1 VKGSEILLTPDFPH
15 GTKAG
20 YDRGCKGG
28 SCPAAIPCR
37 DVRRRYLSDADFRR
51 LIDAGVSLEEIVS
64 IDRAAAETDAAI
76 EKRRR
81 RGQPDPAPVTVA
93 SADAAEARRP
103 TPSPPAVRPETFV
116 KPVADVDEQ
125 WGDVG
130 HLVEQ
135 SAPDAVPAA
144 DLTPRQRE
152 QEEVRRRTV
161 AAEGRNARRI
171 LDALAPGPRKWAVR
185 KVWVA
190 IAPDGSLHGPFEGGQ
205 EEGLVFVSAQFPS
218 GVAVAPQT
226 DPERRT
232 RRPWTDADT
241 VRAKELWKAGH
252 TDSEIGR
259 QMERDQATV
268 GRRLRRLGYAA
279 NRVRTEAA
287 SEPSNA
293 LPQAPAPKRAS
304 RVPGSAFT
312 KPVREPRR
320 PRVPS
325 APREIKPHGT
335 NASYTRGCKSK
346 TDCPNVADGGMS
358 CYEAHLEYHR
368 NYDLSRRTRGADG
381 HHGTSYGYQLG
392 CRGDCPS
399 DPSCTAVMLEADRN
413 RPSRAD
419 RPKRG
424 PMVDSGPVI
433 AHIES
438 LRAAGMPMLAIVERT
453 GLRKFVQTL
462 VYGRPGGERKGQI
475 PKQVDAVKAA
485 TVMAVRADSELTR
498 KAG

>member
-185 KVWVA
+185 KVWMA
-190 IAPDGSLHGPFEGGQ
+190 IAPDGSTHGPFEEQQ
-205 EEGLVFVSAQFPS
+205 EALTFVSAQFP
-218 GVAVAPQT
+218 APELT
-226 DPERRT
+226 SLSPTSDEPEPQRRT
-232 RRPWTDADT
+232 RRVWTDADEA
-241 VRAKELWKAGH
+241 RARALWGRGL
-252 TDSEIGR
+252 TDSAIAREMDKDRG
-259 QMERDQATV
+259 ALA
-268 GRRLRRLGYAA
+268 RRLRSLGLAA
-279 NRVRTEAA
+279 NDGPRLPRPAKVKT
-287 SEPSNA
+287 PS
-293 LPQAPAPKRAS
+293 K
-304 RVPGSAFT
+304 
-312 KPVREPRR
+312 
-320 PRVPS
+320 
-325 APREIKPHGT
+325 PREVQGHGT
-335 NASYTRGCKSK
+335 NASYARGCRCD
-346 TDCPNVADGGMS
+346 DCKAAARAYQRDYVA
-358 CYEAHLEYHR
+358 
-368 NYDLSRRTRGADG
+368 RRKAEGVPADR
-381 HHGTSYGYQLG
+381 HGTAYGYQLG
-392 CRGDCPS
+392 CKDRATCPAE
-399 DPSCTAVMLEADRN
+399 PTCTDVVLAKDIDR
-413 RPSRAD
+413 RRAQGV
-419 RPKRG
+419 PEQA
-424 PMVDSGPVI
+424 PMVAAEPVRDHVRALMAAVIRRDDI
-433 AHIES
+433 AD
-438 LRAAGMPMLAIVERT
+438 AAEVSRSILG
-453 GLRKFVQTL
+453 TL
-462 VYGRPGGERKGQI
+462 LYGRSDRKGVQQEQI
-475 PKQVDAVKAA
+475 KAETA
-485 TVMAVRADSELTR
+485 RRVLALPIPTKTPTA
-498 KAG
+498 